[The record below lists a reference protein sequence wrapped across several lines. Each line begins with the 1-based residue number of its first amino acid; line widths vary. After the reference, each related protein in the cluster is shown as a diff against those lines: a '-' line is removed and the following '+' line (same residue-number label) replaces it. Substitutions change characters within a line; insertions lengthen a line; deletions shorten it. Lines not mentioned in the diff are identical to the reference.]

1 MILLYFYLVPLIIVL
16 LAVGWCFYIYDKLE
30 AFYLLRPNTVKGEL
44 QQMLIIGVLLGCV
57 PLVNIYISY
66 LLIDELLK
74 DDSNLY

>member
-30 AFYLLRPNTVKGEL
+30 AIYLLRPNTVKGEL
-44 QQMLIIGVLLGCV
+44 QYLLIIGVLLGCV
-57 PLVNIYISY
+57 PLVNIYTSY